1 MIKLLQ
7 QSTSPSLCSAMRRTM
22 NAMAVLEDQ
31 NAALKQ
37 GPTENHLKKLLWNIE
52 ILQYINLNSL
62 DPVK

>member
-1 MIKLLQ
+1 
-7 QSTSPSLCSAMRRTM
+7 MRRTM